1 MSFFFFLFLAVA
13 FLGLAAPSAAT
24 VHKVGD
30 AAGWTIMGNV
40 DYAAWAASRTFR
52 VGDTIVF
59 TYNSNFHNV
68 LEVNKVG
75 FGKCSAAAP
84 IATYTTGNDSIVL
97 KSSGHQYFLCG
108 IPGHCDA
115 GQKVDI
121 NILKLSSPAPSGSPS
136 AAPAAPIGSPSSAPP
151 AVAKPGGAAAPAPQR
166 SGGAA
171 SGSVGRYLM
180 GWVLSAAVV
189 VSL

>member
-108 IPGHCDA
+108 IPGTA
-115 GQKVDI
+115 MR
-121 NILKLSSPAPSGSPS
+121 LSSPAPSGSPS

-171 SGSVGRYLM
+171 RAPSV
-180 GWVLSAAVV
+180 AT
-189 VSL
+189 